1 MDSAASDFK
10 RSWKV
15 FGQSLVP
22 FITEWQF
29 KDSQTK
35 EEENARASYK

>member
-10 RSWKV
+10 TTWKV
-15 FGQSLVP
+15 FSQSSVP
-22 FITEWQF
+22 FTAEWQF
-29 KDSQTK
+29 KESQTK